1 MKEEAIQFGPG
12 GQLAGVVTTP
22 AAGAPRECIGLVN
35 SGLMPRSGPYRVY
48 TQLAR
53 RLAEHGIA
61 TFRFDLG
68 GLGDSAS
75 GIGGRLRDRTRH
87 EIGAAIGVLTER
99 FPDATLGLGGICSGA
114 EDSFRYADFDSRIA
128 RLIMI
133 DPFAHR
139 TLSWRLRL
147 SVGQTLRALGLR
159 GNREAGE
166 DTELIEYH
174 YMELEESGRI
184 LRQQSERGASVHFV
198 YSSVRRHPPALH
210 GVVTNAEHRQR
221 ITLDVLPMIGHM
233 QLLQGE
239 RDLLISTIVR
249 RLTDPSTSPRP
260 R

>member
-1 MKEEAIQFGPG
+1 MTETAIQFGPG
-12 GQLAGVVTTP
+12 GRLAGVLTTP
-22 AAGAPRECIGLVN
+22 ADGGVRECVGLVN

-53 RLAEHGIA
+53 RLAAHGIA

-75 GIGGRLRDRTRH
+75 GISGRLRDRTRH
-87 EIGAAIGVLTER
+87 EIGAAVGVLTER
-99 FPDATLGLGGICSGA
+99 FPGATIALGGICSGA
-114 EDSFRYADFDSRIA
+114 EDSFRYAETDSRVA
-128 RLIMI
+128 RLVMI

-139 TLSWRLRL
+139 TLTWRLRIG
-147 SVGQTLRALGLR
+147 VGQTLRALGLR
-159 GNREAGE
+159 GSREAGE
-166 DTELIEYH
+166 DTELIEYQ
-174 YMELEESGRI
+174 YMELEESSRI
-184 LRQQSERGASVHFV
+184 LRQQAEQGSSTHFV

-210 GVVTNAEHRQR
+210 GAVTNSEQRRR
-221 ITLDVLPMIGHM
+221 ITVDVLPMIGHM

-239 RDLLISTIVR
+239 RDLLIAAIVR